1 MSVSGTKIEITVKWV
16 LVLKRLANEQ
26 QFKFMEEDQLWFGV
40 KKVWT
45 HFCIWCGS
53 LQGFF
58 LFEFICGHLQ
68 PILAWFTRGNI
79 IVTLWNLSLNL
90 RKVSFLEII
99 YWIRYQEFE
108 WQPSEEVSCGI
119 PAHRDRGRDGELQAS
134 LASKPEPCQK
144 QTDEPWNKNPTAP
157 NKMIR

>member
-1 MSVSGTKIEITVKWV
+1 MNNSSNSWRRISFGLESKRFGLVS
-16 LVLKRLANEQ
+16 AS
-26 QFKFMEEDQLWFGV
+26 GV
-40 KKVWT
+40 GP
-45 HFCIWCGS
+45 CRA
-53 LQGFF
+53 FF

-79 IVTLWNLSLNL
+79 IVTLWNLLLHL

-99 YWIRYQEFE
+99 YWIRDQEFE

-119 PAHRDRGRDGELQAS
+119 PARRDRGRDGELQAS

-157 NKMIR
+157 NKQSDKIAHLCVSISAG